1 MDPKAF
7 SEFEIKMRAAG
18 LSDACI
24 AAFRHNYTA
33 LVAGETGQIPESD
46 IQPVTE
52 LPRYADIDRCATPD
66 SSLLAQTVVLKL
78 NGGLGTSMGLE
89 SPKSLLPVKDG
100 MTFLDL
106 IAKQVLHLR
115 GVGQAFQ
122 PGGAGDFP
130 VARSE
135 AGNTGQESPVNRQ
148 AGKPALQAGVRFLL
162 MNSFSTSEPTLAAL
176 KKHPE
181 LGKLK
186 SLELMQNFVPKIDL
200 ATSRPASWPANPQL
214 EWCPPGHG
222 DLFPALLGS
231 GWLDRLLAEGV
242 KYLFVSNAD
251 NLGASLDLHLL
262 GYFSNSNQPFLMEV
276 CERTA
281 ADRKGGH
288 LARRNGQLLLR
299 ESAQCP
305 PADEAAFQDITRHRF
320 FNTNNLWVRLD
331 LLAEVLKGH
340 GGLIPLPLIK
350 NVKTVDPRD
359 STSPKVVQ
367 LETAMGAAIECFENA
382 GAIVV
387 PRSRFAPVKT
397 CSDLLAV
404 RSDAYEITSDWRIE
418 LRAERQGQPPALN
431 LDSAHYKLVDQ
442 LDALTKGGV
451 PSLRACDSL
460 TVKGAVQFNSG
471 NVFRGK
477 MSLTNGG
484 AEPKPLPAGEYAD
497 GEFVL

>member
-1 MDPKAF
+1 MDSNTF

-24 AAFRHNYTA
+24 AAFRHNYNA
-33 LVAGETGQIPESD
+33 LVAGQTGQIPESA
-46 IQPVTE
+46 IQPVTT
-52 LPRYADIDRCATPD
+52 LPLYGEIDRATASD
-66 SSLLAQTVVLKL
+66 TALLAQTVVLKL

-89 SPKSLLPVKDG
+89 SPKSLLPVKDDL
-100 MTFLDL
+100 TFLDL
-106 IAKQVLHLR
+106 IAKQILHLR
-115 GVGQAFQ
+115 QQ
-122 PGGAGDFP
+122 HRTP
-130 VARSE
+130 
-135 AGNTGQESPVNRQ
+135 
-148 AGKPALQAGVRFLL
+148 LRFLL
-162 MNSFSTSEPTLAAL
+162 MNSFSTSAATLDAL

-181 LGKLK
+181 LGEAK
-186 SLELMQNFVPKIDL
+186 SLELMQNFVPKVDL
-200 ATSRPASWPANPQL
+200 ATLKPASWPANPQL

-222 DLFPALLGS
+222 DLFPALAGS
-231 GWLDRLLAEGV
+231 GWLDRLLSEGV
-242 KYLFVSNAD
+242 KYLFVSNSD

-262 GYFSNSNQPFLMEV
+262 GYFAKSNQPFLMEV
-276 CERTA
+276 CERTT

-288 LARRNGQLLLR
+288 LAQRNGQLLLR

-305 PADEAAFQDITRHRF
+305 AADEAAFQDITRHRF

-331 LLAEVLKGH
+331 ILAEVLKKH

-359 STSPKVVQ
+359 NKSPKVAQ

-404 RSDAYEITSDWRIE
+404 RSDAYEITPDWRIE
-418 LRAERQGQPPALN
+418 LHAERQGQPPALD

-442 LDALTKGGV
+442 LDSLTKNGA

-460 TVKGAVQFNSG
+460 SVKGAVQFNAK
-471 NVFRGK
+471 NVFRGNVAV
-477 MSLTNGG
+477 TNTS
-484 AEPKPLPAGEYAD
+484 AAPKPLAAGEYANTS
-497 GEFVL
+497 VNL